1 VVRKPDRVTALLRR
15 LKQDQAV
22 PWWELF
28 SFVGTLAAARLLGY
42 RIVWTIHEIRP
53 HESSDRRQ
61 DMLASRALARL
72 SNSLIAHDES
82 TAKRAGEAFGV
93 SAGSIHVIPHGSY
106 VGAYPEGR
114 DRDAVRSELG
124 ISRDAFIFL
133 AFGHLRGYK
142 ELPLLIEA
150 FGSLASA
157 SARLV
162 IAGVPWDATVR
173 EAVTRATGND
183 QRIQLMFGPVP
194 DAGVAELFGAAD
206 AAVFPRGDGW
216 TSGSLILAMSMGV
229 PVVAANR
236 DAYSRL
242 MNGDASGWLFE
253 PGSASSLAECLLAA
267 VQDPE
272 MAKRK
277 GEAALRSAR
286 QMTWA
291 ASAAATARL
300 LDASD
305 RVTESESFGTVTSP
319 LGTA

>member
-1 VVRKPDRVTALLRR
+1 
-15 LKQDQAV
+15 
-22 PWWELF
+22 
-28 SFVGTLAAARLLGY
+28 
-42 RIVWTIHEIRP
+42 
-53 HESSDRRQ
+53 
-61 DMLASRALARL
+61 
-72 SNSLIAHDES
+72 
-82 TAKRAGEAFGV
+82 
-93 SAGSIHVIPHGSY
+93 
-106 VGAYPEGR
+106 
-114 DRDAVRSELG
+114 VRSELG

-253 PGSASSLAECLLAA
+253 PGSTSSLAECLLAA
-267 VQDPE
+267 VQDRE

-300 LDASD
+300 LETSD